1 MKFSIQL
8 FLLLVNFYLNSQSI
22 ESKNWFNSVNGLRT
36 DKAFRLLKN
45 KVSTSVI
52 VAVIDSGVDIEHE
65 DLNSKIWMNVKE
77 VPNNKIDD
85 DKNGYIDD
93 VYGWNFLGNS
103 QGQNQEMACL
113 EKTRI
118 VKEFRDKYEKL
129 EAKQVAKEDWSE
141 YQMFLKAKKDLKDE
155 SEKYKQYKVQYD
167 QLKEVFKYLP
177 NLLAKVLNKKDFTKK
192 DIENWQPIDENQTQL
207 KELALAIF
215 DEKLTEQEVNE
226 QSKQIDDMLLYNLNL
241 SFNDRQY
248 VGDNPFDF
256 KQVNYGNNDVEGPE
270 ALHGTHVAGII
281 AAVRGNQIGIDGIA
295 TNVKIMSIRAVPNGD
310 EHDKDIALAIRYAVD
325 NGAQIINMSFGKSY
339 SINRKEVFEALK
351 YAESKDVLMVH
362 AAGNDALNIDLNPN
376 FPMPIISGQDSVSL
390 FLTVGASTKIKDKL
404 VADFSN
410 YGKQVDLFAPGKDIY
425 STAPNNKY
433 KKLDGTSMAA
443 PMVAGAAAFLKSY
456 FPNLSMK
463 EIKFAIENSVRK
475 YDQLVQV
482 VPGKVYSTNFK
493 EFCKTAGVIDLKNAV
508 KFCDNLKR

>member
-1 MKFSIQL
+1 MKIIL
-8 FLLLVNFYLNSQSI
+8 YLVVVGLTISLSAQSI
-22 ESKNWFNSVNGLRT
+22 ESKNWFHSSLGLRS
-36 DKAFRLLKN
+36 DKVYRKMRN
-45 KVSTSVI
+45 KPTTSVI

-65 DLNSKIWMNVKE
+65 DLKGKIWMNLKE
-77 VPNNKIDD
+77 IPNNKIDD

-118 VKEFRDKYEKL
+118 VKALRDKYERL
-129 EAKQVAKEDWSE
+129 EAKQVAKDDLNE
-141 YQMFLKAKKDLKDE
+141 YQIYLKAKKELNE
-155 SEKYKQYKVQYD
+155 EIGNYTQYKVQYD
-167 QLKEVFKYLP
+167 QLKEIFIYLP
-177 NLLAKVLNKKDFTKK
+177 SVLKEIFNRTDYTKK
-192 DIENWQPIDENQTQL
+192 DIEKWQPNTENHIQL
-207 KELALAIF
+207 KEIALAIF
-215 DEKLTEQEVNE
+215 NENLKEEDIRE
-226 QSKQIDDMLLYNLNL
+226 QSKQIEDMLSYNLNV
-241 SFNDRQY
+241 SYDDRQF
-248 VGDNPFDF
+248 VGDNPMDF
-256 KQVNYGNNDVEGPE
+256 TQINYGNNDVKGPE

-295 TNVKIMSIRAVPNGD
+295 TNVQIMSLRAVPNGD
-310 EHDKDIALAIRYAVD
+310 EQDKDIALAIRYAVD

-339 SINRKEVFEALK
+339 SLNRKEVFEALK

-362 AAGNDALNIDLNPN
+362 AAGNDGINIDLNPN
-376 FPMPIISGQDSVSL
+376 FPMPKISDQDSVSL
-390 FLTVGASTKIKDKL
+390 FLTIGASSKVKDKL

-425 STAPNNKY
+425 SSVPNNKY

-443 PMVAGAAAFLKSY
+443 PMVAGVAAFLKSY
-456 FPNLSMK
+456 FPHLSMK

-482 VPGKVYSTNFK
+482 VPG
-493 EFCKTAGVIDLKNAV
+493 
-508 KFCDNLKR
+508 